1 MYQREIFCLLVREVQ
16 PSQDCRVASAEQ
28 HLIFVS
34 RNPGLTM
41 DTDSLPDSLP
51 SFEAS
56 NPSVMLNPGD
66 MLDEQIEIPSEN
78 DVLCGRGGSINSH
91 KGNEQFRDLVEKR
104 KRVYLTARFKR
115 EKRLIASSI
124 VSEIRAMD
132 PPGRFLARKGN
143 KDSGYW
149 YDIGD
154 EKARDKTSQAL
165 RENAPSIRA
174 VIETEI
180 NEQRAEM
187 KRHET
192 DQHIPKPAPS
202 YDVVP
207 PTHPYYHQ
215 PPPHHPSHQSYW
227 DWYHHYYGYPPPA
240 QIPPHYPPPPPP
252 HAAPV
257 PVIPIAIPAHPPPP
271 PPPPHAYWG
280 QTIVPTTR
288 REKNGEEF
296 KEDSM
301 DDLTAQEEE
310 DHRLALELQQEEKAA
325 LYEAR
330 KARYKTSLANR
341 SNACLGS
348 TPTRSQVAKPQS
360 KVAKRG
366 ARPFDDMDATDM
378 TQEEQDHRL
387 AVALQDQE
395 DNVLRQH
402 LQAAGSS
409 SRKTSRSNAFSQ
421 AARVSRRGSMSS
433 DNSNS
438 FGPFD
443 IPASFVAWINNDAG
457 AKPKATAQ
465 RRRSVQFK
473 DDDLTSPLINHHP
486 GNLQRQSSTAS
497 ADRPLQP
504 QAEQNTSL
512 LSQVANHIIGS
523 WENGGSSQFKSSN
536 HSHCS
541 HDDDM
546 ETEGLEVQL
555 RDPHDE
561 TSMPSPSPRVQID
574 WSSRMGSCHSWIP
587 DTMNTGWANSNNSLS
602 ESTHAGISSVNSLDM
617 DTSGNQG
624 SVGGASL
631 CQIFEQDESIQRA
644 LREVPSWERSMRS
657 KSPLSI
663 ASVEESDISMIRV
676 RELKLF
682 RAAAMHIRR
691 SSSGDMDWDDH
702 PEQS

>member
-1 MYQREIFCLLVREVQ
+1 M
-16 PSQDCRVASAEQ
+16 
-28 HLIFVS
+28 
-34 RNPGLTM
+34 
-41 DTDSLPDSLP
+41 PDSLP
-51 SFEAS
+51 SFEMS
-56 NPSVMLNPGD
+56 NPSAMVTPGD
-66 MLDEQIEIPSEN
+66 MSDEQVAIPSEN

-124 VSEIRAMD
+124 VSEIRAMN
-132 PPGRFLARKGN
+132 PSGRFLARKGN
-143 KDSGYW
+143 KDTGHW

-187 KRHET
+187 KRQET
-192 DQHIPKPAPS
+192 EQHTSKPVPT
-202 YDVVP
+202 YDAVP
-207 PTHPYYHQ
+207 TAHPYYHQ
-215 PPPHHPSHQSYW
+215 PPPHQQPHQSYW

-240 QIPPHYPPPPPP
+240 QMPPHYPPP
-252 HAAPV
+252 HAAPL
-257 PVIPIAIPAHPPPP
+257 PVMPIAIPAHPPPP
-271 PPPPHAYWG
+271 HSYWG
-280 QTIVPTTR
+280 PIVVPTTG
-288 REKNGEEF
+288 REKIGEEF
-296 KEDSM
+296 KEDET
-301 DDLTAQEEE
+301 DDNTAQEEE
-310 DHRLALELQQEEKAA
+310 DHRIAMELQHEEKAA
-325 LYEAR
+325 LFEAR
-330 KARYKTSLANR
+330 KARYKNSLANR
-341 SNACLGS
+341 SNAYLGN
-348 TPTRSQVAKPQS
+348 TATRSQP
-360 KVAKRG
+360 
-366 ARPFDDMDATDM
+366 ARPPTKLVKRESTPFEDMDATDL

-387 AVALQDQE
+387 AVALQEEE

-402 LQAAGSS
+402 IQAAGNT
-409 SRKTSRSNAFSQ
+409 SRKTSRSNAYSQ
-421 AARVSRRGSMSS
+421 ATRVGRRGSMSS

-443 IPASFVAWINNDAG
+443 IPASFVAWMNNDTG
-457 AKPKATAQ
+457 VKPKATAQ

-473 DDDLTSPLINHHP
+473 DDELTSPLISHHAS
-486 GNLQRQSSTAS
+486 NLQRQSSTAS

-523 WENGGSSQFKSSN
+523 WENGGGPQFRSLN
-536 HSHCS
+536 HSQHS

-546 ETEGLEVQL
+546 EAEGLEVQL

-574 WSSRMGSCHSWIP
+574 WSSRIGNCQSWIP
-587 DTMNTGWANSNNSLS
+587 DTMNTGWGTSNNSLS
-602 ESTHAGISSVNSLDM
+602 GSTHAGIASVNSLDM

-657 KSPLSI
+657 RSPLSM
-663 ASVEESDISMIRV
+663 ASVDVSDISMIRV
-676 RELKLF
+676 REMKLF
-682 RAAAMHIRR
+682 RAAASHIRR
-691 SSSGDMDWDDH
+691 TSSGDMDWDDH
-702 PEQS
+702 PEER